1 MKVVVQRVLEASVK
15 VDDKIVGKIDKG
27 IMLLVSFTEGDDIK
41 NIEYMAKKVANLRI
55 FDDNSGIMNL
65 SVQDINGKVLSVS
78 QFTLYGD
85 ALKGNRPSYI
95 KALNGDK
102 ARDLYELF
110 NEKLKEFVPVE
121 TGVFKADMKVSL
133 INDGPV
139 TIIIEK

>member
-1 MKVVVQRVLEASVK
+1 MRAVIQRVKNADVK
-15 VDDKIVGKIDKG
+15 VDGKTIGEIDRG
-27 IMLLVSFTEGDDIK
+27 LLVLLGVGPDDTTK
-41 NIEYMAKKVANLRI
+41 NADELLKKVCNLRI
-55 FDDNSGIMNL
+55 FRDENEKMNL
-65 SVQDINGKVLSVS
+65 SVKDIDGEILVVS